1 MLTILI
7 GMSASGKDAIL
18 RELVANHGFREIVTT
33 TTRPMRKGEVNG
45 KDYNFISRKE
55 FEKGI
60 TEGRFFEY
68 RSYNTIWNGKEDVWY
83 YGTPKMQLNPE
94 QDYVAIVDVQGAKD
108 YVSYFGKYDCFV
120 VRVNASEEV
129 RTKRAKKRG
138 SFDKDEWERRLAAD
152 RLAFSEE
159 NTAQTDSFA
168 VNYSV
173 ANEGDKTVAEI
184 AEKIAIAADTYGR
197 KDHSEIDHNPCQ
209 QWGEWRE
216 VSHNQLLTE
225 LKEDVSVLMNN
236 ILECEDLLRNLS
248 KREPYP
254 DFDIE
259 KGLKHIQLF

>member
-60 TEGRFFEY
+60 SEGRFFEC

-108 YVSYFGKYDCFV
+108 YVS
-120 VRVNASEEV
+120 
-129 RTKRAKKRG
+129 
-138 SFDKDEWERRLAAD
+138 
-152 RLAFSEE
+152 
-159 NTAQTDSFA
+159 
-168 VNYSV
+168 
-173 ANEGDKTVAEI
+173 
-184 AEKIAIAADTYGR
+184 
-197 KDHSEIDHNPCQ
+197 
-209 QWGEWRE
+209 
-216 VSHNQLLTE
+216 
-225 LKEDVSVLMNN
+225 
-236 ILECEDLLRNLS
+236 
-248 KREPYP
+248 
-254 DFDIE
+254 
-259 KGLKHIQLF
+259 

>member
-83 YGTPKMQLNPE
+83 YGTPN
-94 QDYVAIVDVQGAKD
+94 VQGAKD

-152 RLAFSEE
+152 RLAFSAE

-184 AEKIAIAADTYGR
+184 AERIAIATDTYAR
-197 KDHSEIDHNPCQ
+197 KDHSEIDRNPCQ
-209 QWGEWRE
+209 RWGEWRE
-216 VSHNQLLTE
+216 ASPNQLLAE
-225 LKEDVSVLMNN
+225 LREDVSVLMNN

>member
-60 TEGRFFEY
+60 SEGRFFEY

-120 VRVNASEEV
+120 VQVNASEEV

-152 RLAFSEE
+152 RLAFSAE
-159 NTAQTDSFA
+159 NTAQTA
-168 VNYSV
+168 
-173 ANEGDKTVAEI
+173 
-184 AEKIAIAADTYGR
+184 
-197 KDHSEIDHNPCQ
+197 
-209 QWGEWRE
+209 
-216 VSHNQLLTE
+216 
-225 LKEDVSVLMNN
+225 
-236 ILECEDLLRNLS
+236 LRS
-248 KREPYP
+248 IIP
-254 DFDIE
+254 
-259 KGLKHIQLF
+259 

>member
-1 MLTILI
+1 M
-7 GMSASGKDAIL
+7 
-18 RELVANHGFREIVTT
+18 
-33 TTRPMRKGEVNG
+33 
-45 KDYNFISRKE
+45 
-55 FEKGI
+55 
-60 TEGRFFEY
+60 
-68 RSYNTIWNGKEDVWY
+68 
-83 YGTPKMQLNPE
+83 
-94 QDYVAIVDVQGAKD
+94 DYVAIVDVQGAKD

-152 RLAFSEE
+152 RLAFSAE

-184 AEKIAIAADTYGR
+184 AERIAIATDTYAR
-197 KDHSEIDHNPCQ
+197 KDHSEIDRNPCQ
-209 QWGEWRE
+209 RWGEWRE
-216 VSHNQLLTE
+216 ASPNQLLAE
-225 LKEDVSVLMNN
+225 LREDVAVLMNN
-236 ILECEDLLRNLS
+236 ILECETLLRNLS

>member
-60 TEGRFFEY
+60 SEGRFFEY

-120 VRVNASEEV
+120 VQVNASEEV
-129 RTKRAKKRG
+129 RTKRAK
-138 SFDKDEWERRLAAD
+138 
-152 RLAFSEE
+152 
-159 NTAQTDSFA
+159 
-168 VNYSV
+168 SV
-173 ANEGDKTVAEI
+173 AHSIKTNGN
-184 AEKIAIAADTYGR
+184 ADW
-197 KDHSEIDHNPCQ
+197 Q
-209 QWGEWRE
+209 Q
-216 VSHNQLLTE
+216 TA
-225 LKEDVSVLMNN
+225 
-236 ILECEDLLRNLS
+236 LRSLRRTQHRQTALRS
-248 KREPYP
+248 IIP
-254 DFDIE
+254 
-259 KGLKHIQLF
+259 

>member
-18 RELVANHGFREIVTT
+18 RELVANHGFCEIVTT

-60 TEGRFFEY
+60 AEGRFLEY
-68 RSYNTIWNGKEDVWY
+68 RSCNTIWNGREDVRY

-94 QDYVAIVDVQGAKD
+94 QDYVAVVDVQGAKD

-129 RTKRAKKRG
+129 RFKRAKRRG
-138 SFDKDEWERRLAAD
+138 SFDNDDWNCRLAAD
-152 RLAFSEE
+152 RLAFAEE

-184 AEKIAIAADTYGR
+184 AERIAIAADTYGR
-197 KDHSEIDHNPCQ
+197 KDHSEIDRNPCQ
-209 QWGEWRE
+209 RWGEWRE
-216 VSHNQLLTE
+216 VSHNQLLAE
-225 LKEDVSVLMNN
+225 LKEDV
-236 ILECEDLLRNLS
+236 
-248 KREPYP
+248 
-254 DFDIE
+254 
-259 KGLKHIQLF
+259 